1 MPRFVVQE
9 HDAKKAGLH
18 YDFRLEEVMT
28 KGHFDSWVVPRL
40 AFPQAVRLAIPVE
53 PHTEAC
59 SYFVGTYGPGYGEGT
74 VEIWDRGTYT
84 VIEKTDG
91 MIKFSLEGK
100 RLNGIFE
107 LKLKPDGNWLLIEKD
122 SKYSANNL
130 FKELKA
136 IAAAKT
142 KQAEPK
148 IEKSKTA
155 TATRVKKTTPK
166 K

>member
-107 LKLKPDGNWLLIEKD
+107 LKKSAKLSISEIKST
-122 SKYSANNL
+122 SKHVYNDHVS
-130 FKELKA
+130 EV
-136 IAAAKT
+136 IAYHL
-142 KQAEPK
+142 
-148 IEKSKTA
+148 
-155 TATRVKKTTPK
+155 
-166 K
+166 